1 MIEYIADN
9 VQIMH
14 LGKIVESGD
23 TATVYKRP
31 LHPYTRNLFK
41 AIPKIS
47 NANEKFENIN
57 FELDYLKEQQYP
69 DIPSNYIVEND
80 HYIYGTDKQ
89 VNEWVKPFRLGKP
102 KNTDV
107 IDAKDDDKK

>member
-1 MIEYIADN
+1 M
-9 VQIMH
+9 
-14 LGKIVESGD
+14 
-23 TATVYKRP
+23 
-31 LHPYTRNLFK
+31 
-41 AIPKIS
+41 
-47 NANEKFENIN
+47 
-57 FELDYLKEQQYP
+57 DYLKEQQYP